1 MKSST
6 RLDSATFQLTPT
18 RTRCDLILSANGKSE
33 KIASGLLNP
42 FLAHLKT
49 AQEQM
54 ARGGYS
60 IILEPDPRSDRTW
73 FTKGTMERFVRFVS
87 TPEILERVYT
97 IESEI
102 LQIEEAIVI
111 QGNSDMG
118 PNVVDDKQGKPTKPT
133 ESATEGSKINGASK
147 PLLDGN
153 EEKAIVLYKPD
164 AKSLEANGHMMSEEN
179 SKAQL
184 LKVLE
189 TRKTMLQKEQ
199 GMAFAR
205 AVAAGFDID
214 RLSPLISFAN
224 SFGAS
229 RLMDACIKFKE
240 LWKRKHESGQWL
252 EIEAAEA
259 LSSRADFSPSMNAS
273 GIILTNMTDKQT
285 ESREALSESQS
296 EPSPTNKG
304 NASADGNTRT
314 PMMYQSP
321 PGHQEYLQGQ
331 YPHHV
336 YPPWP
341 INSPPGALPVFQGYP
356 MQGMPYY
363 QNYAGS
369 SPFFHPHYPVTE
381 DSRPGDGKKM
391 GGKRHSMDSGDNSM
405 EPEAWESNASETR
418 TPDDAESEQEASEDL
433 RKAGRSGKKKSSVV
447 VIRNINY
454 IASKR
459 HNSSGSETDSRSDSE
474 SGEDGDSQ
482 AINPEI
488 KHKKSPRSSRSK
500 GKHLNFGD
508 QSNTSAKTVS
518 PEADGHWQAFQ
529 NLLLRDADGD
539 KHHADQ
545 SLFTLERET
554 KQKRQQNKVGDDPLI
569 AQGWNKNEIRENG
582 ATDIDRVGGRI
593 NRMSRASNDELLTSR
608 GDSLSGDGHLN
619 VQATELDG
627 GRNGYRRPGSDDFIV
642 YGQKGQTHSN
652 AYSDPLAAGG
662 FDNTKMSYDKSSS
675 NNLDGDSY
683 IVTLRST
690 SMDAVGKEGRS
701 AVDMDSEFPSSNRK
715 AENLSNRV
723 ADYEPDVLNLV
734 PKRETENEPAGYD
747 PASEYEMQ
755 VHAGRVPAVNK
766 KKEMVTDVKQ
776 GTKRLDNDRKP
787 KVTPDRKTGGPI
799 RKGKPSKLSPL
810 DEARARAEKLRS
822 YKADLQKLKKEKE
835 EEAIK
840 RIETLKLER
849 QKRIA
854 ARGNNSNTAAQ
865 SSLPS
870 QQTRKLL
877 PTKMSPSSQK
887 GSKFSDSDPGPSSP
901 LQRFSIRTASIGSND
916 SNSAAK
922 PSRLNGINH
931 SAGNRLSQSVP
942 SLNKL
947 KKENSEAT
955 HDKKV
960 SMARIRRLSEPKMS
974 ISNHSSSFK
983 TRSTEP
989 ALKAKL
995 TNETESKKKI
1005 SNETDSKKKVSN
1017 ENDSKRKISNETD
1030 SKKKV
1035 NETDSK
1041 KKISAIMNLDKSKA
1055 ATLPELKIRTP
1066 KGPGAT
1072 IGNSLAKEMTQS
1084 VNCSSVSDVACASME
1099 KITAKVSHHNELDDN
1114 PVVEKT
1120 VVMLECEKPSI
1131 RTGPVS
1137 QDNLCDRR
1145 TYSKHK
1151 MEGKTD
1157 IPSEYSATNAL
1168 NPQIKVSG
1176 VNREPIKR
1184 QSQGQ
1189 LSSREVTVNGADQ
1202 EAQNFSSPTTTEK
1215 LYKAPHARVSSFED
1229 PCTRISEHGKA
1240 TPSNLESAASGTETA
1255 KAYVPDH
1262 GNALLEKIPEAL
1274 EKPEAKK
1281 SSKGLRLFLKFGRKN
1296 QSPATDEHN
1305 DESDNTSATGSEAN
1319 DVGTNTTPHN
1329 EAVPTLKNLISQD
1342 ETPTASKTQKSSRA
1356 FSLLSPFRSKNSE
1369 KRTA

>member
-18 RTRCDLILSANGKSE
+18 RTRCDLIISANGRSE

-42 FLAHLKT
+42 FLAHLKI

-97 IESEI
+97 TESEI

-111 QGNSDMG
+111 QGNNDTG
-118 PNVVDDKQGKPTKPT
+118 PNVVDEKQGKPTKPPESTT
-133 ESATEGSKINGASK
+133 EASK
-147 PLLDGN
+147 TLLDGN

-164 AKSLEANGHMMSEEN
+164 ANSLEANGHMVSEEN

-189 TRKTMLQKEQ
+189 TRKSMLQKEQ

-214 RLSPLISFAN
+214 QMSPLLSFAN
-224 SFGAS
+224 NFGAS
-229 RLMDACIKFKE
+229 RLMDACLKFKE

-259 LSSRADFSPSMNAS
+259 LSSRPDFSPSTNTS
-273 GIILTNMTDKQT
+273 GIILTNLTDKQT
-285 ESREALSESQS
+285 ESREAWPESQH
-296 EPSPTNKG
+296 EPSSTMKG
-304 NASADGNTRT
+304 NASADGNT

-321 PGHQEYLQGQ
+321 PGHREYLQGQ
-331 YPHHV
+331 YPHHM
-336 YPPWP
+336 YPSWP
-341 INSPPGALPVFQGYP
+341 IKSPPGALPVFQGYP

-369 SPFFHPHYPVTE
+369 SPFFHPHYPMTE
-381 DSRPGDGKKM
+381 DSRLGDGKKM
-391 GGKRHSMDSGDNSM
+391 GGKRHSMDSGDNSI
-405 EPEAWESNASETR
+405 EPETWETNASKTR
-418 TPDDAESEQEASEDL
+418 IPDDAESEQEASEDL
-433 RKAGRSGKKKSSVV
+433 RKASRSGKRKSGVV

-459 HNSSGSETDSRSDSE
+459 HNSSGSETDSPSESE

-482 AINPEI
+482 AISPEI
-488 KHKKSPRSSRSK
+488 KHKKSTRSRSK
-500 GKHLNFGD
+500 GKHLNFED
-508 QSNTSAKTVS
+508 QSNTPAKTVS

-529 NLLLRDADGD
+529 SLLLRDADAD
-539 KHHADQ
+539 KPHADQ
-545 SLFTLERET
+545 SLFTMECET
-554 KQKRQQNKVGDDPLI
+554 KQKRRQNKVGDDPLI
-569 AQGWNKNEIRENG
+569 ARGSNREEIQENG

-593 NRMSRASNDELLTSR
+593 NCMSRASNDELLTSR
-608 GDSLSGDGHLN
+608 RDSLSGDGHLN

-627 GRNGYRRPGSDDFIV
+627 GRNGYRRSGGDDFIV
-642 YGQKGQTHSN
+642 YGQKGQTLSN
-652 AYSDPLAAGG
+652 AHLDPLAVSG
-662 FDNTKMSYDKSSS
+662 FDITKTSYDKNSS

-683 IVTLRST
+683 IVPLRSM
-690 SMDAVGKEGRS
+690 SIDAVGKEGRT

-723 ADYEPDVLNLV
+723 ATYEPDVLNLM
-734 PKRETENEPAGYD
+734 PKRETENEPSGYD
-747 PASEYEMQ
+747 PALEYEMQ
-755 VHAGRVPAVNK
+755 VHAGRLPAMDK
-766 KKEMVTDVKQ
+766 KKEVVTDVKK
-776 GTKRLDNDRKP
+776 GVKRSDNDRKP
-787 KVTPDRKTGGPI
+787 KITPDRKTGGPI

-810 DEARARAEKLRS
+810 DEARARAEKLRT

-854 ARGNNSNTAAQ
+854 ARGNNSNTAH

-877 PTKMSPSSQK
+877 PTKMSPNSQK

-901 LQRFSIRTASIGSND
+901 LQRCTIRTPSIGSND
-916 SNSAAK
+916 SNKAAK
-922 PSRLNGINH
+922 PSRLNSGNH
-931 SAGNRLSQSVP
+931 SAGNRLIQSVP
-942 SLNKL
+942 SLTKL
-947 KKENSEAT
+947 KKENSDAT
-955 HDKKV
+955 HEKKV

-974 ISNHSSSFK
+974 ISNHASSTK
-983 TRSTEP
+983 KRSTEP
-989 ALKAKL
+989 PLKAKVP
-995 TNETESKKKI
+995 NETESKKKI
-1005 SNETDSKKKVSN
+1005 S
-1017 ENDSKRKISNETD
+1017 
-1030 SKKKV
+1030 
-1035 NETDSK
+1035 
-1041 KKISAIMNLDKSKA
+1041 AILNLDKSKA

-1072 IGNSLAKEMTQS
+1072 IGNSKAQETMQS
-1084 VNCSSVSDVACASME
+1084 VNYPSVSEGASASME
-1099 KITAKVSHHNELDDN
+1099 RITAKVSHHSELDDN

-1120 VVMLECEKPSI
+1120 VVMLEYQKPSI
-1131 RTGPVS
+1131 RTGPAS
-1137 QDNLCDRR
+1137 EDN
-1145 TYSKHK
+1145 
-1151 MEGKTD
+1151 
-1157 IPSEYSATNAL
+1157 L
-1168 NPQIKVSG
+1168 NPQIEVSSG
-1176 VNREPIKR
+1176 NREPSEH
-1184 QSQGQ
+1184 QSQSQ
-1189 LSSREVTVNGADQ
+1189 LSSHEVTADGASAH
-1202 EAQNFSSPTTTEK
+1202 EAQKFSSPSTTEK

-1229 PCTRISEHGKA
+1229 PCTRVSEYGKA
-1240 TPSNLESAASGTETA
+1240 TPSDLESAAKGSETA
-1255 KAYVPDH
+1255 KAYVSDY
-1262 GNALLEKIPEAL
+1262 GNAQLEKIPEAL
-1274 EKPEAKK
+1274 EKPEVKK
-1281 SSKGLRLFLKFGRKN
+1281 SSKGLRLLLKFGRKN

-1305 DESDNTSATGSEAN
+1305 DESDNISTNGSEAN
-1319 DVGTNTTPHN
+1319 DAGTNTTSNN
-1329 EAVPTLKNLISQD
+1329 EVPTLKNLISQD
-1342 ETPTASKTQKSSRA
+1342 ETSTASKTQKSSRA

-1369 KRTA
+1369 KRSA

>member
-6 RLDSATFQLTPT
+6 KLDSATFQLTPT
-18 RTRCDLILSANGKSE
+18 RTRCDLIISANGKSE

-42 FLAHLKT
+42 FLAHLKI

-97 IESEI
+97 TESEI
-102 LQIEEAIVI
+102 LQIEEAILI
-111 QGNSDMG
+111 QGNNDTG
-118 PNVVDDKQGKPTKPT
+118 PNVVDDKQGKPTKPPESTT
-133 ESATEGSKINGASK
+133 EASK
-147 PLLDGN
+147 TLLDGN

-164 AKSLEANGHMMSEEN
+164 ADSLEANGHMVSEEN

-189 TRKTMLQKEQ
+189 TRKAMLQKEQ

-214 RLSPLISFAN
+214 QMSPLISFAN
-224 SFGAS
+224 NFGAS
-229 RLMDACIKFKE
+229 RLMDACLKFKE

-252 EIEAAEA
+252 EIEAAET
-259 LSSRADFSPSMNAS
+259 LSSRPDFSPSTNTS
-273 GIILTNMTDKQT
+273 GIILTSLSDKQA
-285 ESREALSESQS
+285 ESREAWSESQQ
-296 EPSPTNKG
+296 EPSSMIKG
-304 NASADGNTRT
+304 NASADGNT

-381 DSRPGDGKKM
+381 DSRVGDGKKM
-391 GGKRHSMDSGDNSM
+391 GGKRHSMDSGDNSI
-405 EPEAWESNASETR
+405 EPVTWETNASKTR
-418 TPDDAESEQEASEDL
+418 IPDDAESEQEASEDL
-433 RKAGRSGKKKSSVV
+433 RKAGRSGKRKSGVV

-459 HNSSGSETDSRSDSE
+459 HNSSGSETDSLSE
-474 SGEDGDSQ
+474 SGSGEDGDSQ
-482 AINPEI
+482 AISPEI
-488 KHKKSPRSSRSK
+488 KQKKSTRSSRSK

-508 QSNTSAKTVS
+508 QSNTPAKTVS

-529 NLLLRDADGD
+529 SLLLRDADAD
-539 KHHADQ
+539 KPHAEQ
-545 SLFTLERET
+545 SLFTMERET
-554 KQKRQQNKVGDDPLI
+554 KQKRRQNNVGDDPLI
-569 AQGWNKNEIRENG
+569 AQGSNRDEIQENG
-582 ATDIDRVGGRI
+582 ARDIDRVGGRI
-593 NRMSRASNDELLTSR
+593 SRMSRASNDELLTSR
-608 GDSLSGDGHLN
+608 RDGLSGDGHLN
-619 VQATELDG
+619 MQATELDG
-627 GRNGYRRPGSDDFIV
+627 GRNGYRRSGSDDFMV
-642 YGQKGQTHSN
+642 YGQEGQTLSN
-652 AYSDPLAAGG
+652 VHFDPLAVSGS
-662 FDNTKMSYDKSSS
+662 DITKMSYDKNSS

-683 IVTLRST
+683 IVPLRSM
-690 SMDAVGKEGRS
+690 SMDAVGKEGRT
-701 AVDMDSEFPSSNRK
+701 AVDMDSEFPSSNCK
-715 AENLSNRV
+715 EEKLSNRV
-723 ADYEPDVLNLV
+723 ATYEPDVLNLM

-747 PASEYEMQ
+747 PAFEYEMQ
-755 VHAGRVPAVNK
+755 GHAGRVTGVDK
-766 KKEMVTDVKQ
+766 KKEEVTDVKK
-776 GTKRLDNDRKP
+776 GVKRLDNGRKP
-787 KVTPDRKTGGPI
+787 KTTPDRKTGGPI

-810 DEARARAEKLRS
+810 DEARARAEKLRT

-854 ARGNNSNTAAQ
+854 ARGNNSNTAQ

-877 PTKMSPSSQK
+877 PTKMSPNSQK

-901 LQRFSIRTASIGSND
+901 LQRFPIRTPSIGSND
-916 SNSAAK
+916 SNKAAK
-922 PSRLNGINH
+922 PSRLNGGNH
-931 SAGNRLSQSVP
+931 SAGNRLIQSVP
-942 SLNKL
+942 SLTKL
-947 KKENSEAT
+947 KKENSDAT
-955 HDKKV
+955 NDKKV

-974 ISNHSSSFK
+974 ISNHAASIK
-983 TRSTEP
+983 TRSEP
-989 ALKAKL
+989 ALKAKV
-995 TNETESKKKI
+995 TNETE
-1005 SNETDSKKKVSN
+1005 
-1017 ENDSKRKISNETD
+1017 
-1030 SKKKV
+1030 
-1035 NETDSK
+1035 SK

-1072 IGNSLAKEMTQS
+1072 IGNSIAQETKQS
-1084 VNCSSVSDVACASME
+1084 VNCPSVSEGACASME
-1099 KITAKVSHHNELDDN
+1099 GITAKVSHHNELDDN

-1120 VVMLECEKPSI
+1120 VVMLEYEKPSI
-1131 RTGPVS
+1131 RTGPS
-1137 QDNLCDRR
+1137 SDN
-1145 TYSKHK
+1145 
-1151 MEGKTD
+1151 
-1157 IPSEYSATNAL
+1157 L

-1176 VNREPIKR
+1176 VNREPIKL
-1184 QSQGQ
+1184 QSQSQ
-1189 LSSREVTVNGADQ
+1189 LSSHEVTANGASDQ
-1202 EAQNFSSPTTTEK
+1202 GAQKFSSPSTTEK

-1229 PCTRISEHGKA
+1229 PCTRVSEYGKA
-1240 TPSNLESAASGTETA
+1240 TPSDLESAAKGSETA
-1255 KAYVPDH
+1255 KAYVPDY
-1262 GNALLEKIPEAL
+1262 GNAQLEKIPEAS
-1274 EKPEAKK
+1274 EKPEVKK
-1281 SSKGLRLFLKFGRKN
+1281 SSKGLRLLLKFGRKN

-1305 DESDNTSATGSEAN
+1305 DESDNISTNGSEAN
-1319 DVGTNTTPHN
+1319 DVGTNSTSHD
-1329 EAVPTLKNLISQD
+1329 EVPTLKNLISQD
-1342 ETPTASKTQKSSRA
+1342 ETPTASKTHKSSRA

-1369 KRTA
+1369 KRSA